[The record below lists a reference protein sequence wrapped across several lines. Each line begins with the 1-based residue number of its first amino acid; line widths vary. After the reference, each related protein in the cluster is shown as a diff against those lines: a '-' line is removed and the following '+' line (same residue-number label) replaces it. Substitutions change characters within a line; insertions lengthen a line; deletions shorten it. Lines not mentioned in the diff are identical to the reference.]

1 MLKWQWTQKHLNQII
16 VNKLTKGK
24 KMKTKLFALVTSI
37 LIATQLVFAEE
48 VTSGIAKAKVAELT
62 AHRIDRLV
70 SLNKIDN
77 LFLTKT
83 AKFEITVVQNQA
95 PAYFNVRVYQT
106 QPAQGEAVQM
116 DIVYDNNGKPL
127 SFNVLPGGT
136 AGPDEAWE
144 AVDAITLLENGLHYV
159 LENGEK
165 DAKVKPFY
173 TALTTISLSK
183 GQSNGKS
190 IARVQMRS
198 SESPLNLN
206 VYLNLDGSF
215 ISADFVQ

>member
-24 KMKTKLFALVTSI
+24 KMKTKLFALVTGI

-48 VTSGIAKAKVAELT
+48 VASGIAKAKVAELT

-95 PAYFNVRVYQT
+95 PAYF
-106 QPAQGEAVQM
+106 
-116 DIVYDNNGKPL
+116 
-127 SFNVLPGGT
+127 
-136 AGPDEAWE
+136 
-144 AVDAITLLENGLHYV
+144 LE
-159 LENGEK
+159 
-165 DAKVKPFY
+165 
-173 TALTTISLSK
+173 LT
-183 GQSNGKS
+183 
-190 IARVQMRS
+190 
-198 SESPLNLN
+198 
-206 VYLNLDGSF
+206 
-215 ISADFVQ
+215 